1 MRNLA
6 TARAKGLALF
16 HPGRIA
22 KDHRLPHER
31 QGRESRV
38 SRLTKAAADEG
49 PESAAC
55 AIWFRRPGPVVRI
68 DSASLEKPP
77 LVTRYPRVS
86 FPGNKT
92 SKSAV
97 RSSREGLPRSSSER
111 LRLLEAVENALE
123 FLCPFGLALRLR
135 ILDVFVD
142 KALDLAY
149 SFF

>member
-1 MRNLA
+1 MRDLVQTPRTGSSN
-6 TARAKGLALF
+6 
-16 HPGRIA
+16 
-22 KDHRLPHER
+22 R
-31 QGRESRV
+31 QR
-38 SRLTKAAADEG
+38 
-49 PESAAC
+49 
-55 AIWFRRPGPVVRI
+55 FR
-68 DSASLEKPP
+68 SNSPP
-77 LVTRYPRVS
+77 SVTRYPRVS
-86 FPGNKT
+86 FPENKT